1 MGIRKISKS
10 LRWSQCHNLLRISLS
25 EHKVNKNSLQPNFHS
40 KKKKWGKE
48 EKGSIPNLTVIHT
61 KKHGILFNFFLFGK
75 ISKLRYLILCHMKIS
90 HQMFPKTQVN
100 FVRQN

>member
-1 MGIRKISKS
+1 MNIKLTKIHYN
-10 LRWSQCHNLLRISLS
+10 QTFI
-25 EHKVNKNSLQPNFHS
+25 V